1 MTLSQNLLHLS
12 LLHILA
18 AMVPGPNTVVV
29 AYFSGTV
36 SRRAG
41 LYAAAGITLTSLAW
55 VSLSLF
61 GLGVVLLEAGDLYRA
76 IRYLGAM
83 YLVVVGIQ
91 MLWRAWRSTQS
102 LIESGP
108 ASTRAPFT
116 SSVLTNVSNPKS
128 AVFWTSVFAL
138 LVPPNA
144 PVWFIAAAVAIVVG
158 QTALWYSFVAFFIS
172 TFTARK
178 VYTRLGRWLDIIAG
192 AVMVALGLRLAFD
205 VRQ

>member
-1 MTLSQNLLHLS
+1 
-12 LLHILA
+12 
-18 AMVPGPNTVVV
+18 
-29 AYFSGTV
+29 
-36 SRRAG
+36 
-41 LYAAAGITLTSLAW
+41 
-55 VSLSLF
+55 
-61 GLGVVLLEAGDLYRA
+61 VVLLEAGELYRA